1 MSLAHVDLDGAW
13 RHNPLIFIFFGGS
26 LLVDLYA
33 AAVLLFGLPR
43 LRLAKLPSK
52 IKSAVGALLIIALT
66 ANWIYLLANRW
77 WCRTGHDKSR
87 ADIVLF
93 GAKQIY
99 SLKPKTPHCSQCEI
113 RAVAIAA
120 EVPEDDSA
128 KAMACDRRNQFCG
141 VVVWEMAVPGQYP
154 LFDRPR
160 ASGVFLKHPLVVIS
174 FDN

>member
-66 ANWIYLLANRW
+66 ANWIYLLANR
-77 WCRTGHDKSR
+77 
-87 ADIVLF
+87 
-93 GAKQIY
+93 
-99 SLKPKTPHCSQCEI
+99 
-113 RAVAIAA
+113 
-120 EVPEDDSA
+120 
-128 KAMACDRRNQFCG
+128 
-141 VVVWEMAVPGQYP
+141 
-154 LFDRPR
+154 
-160 ASGVFLKHPLVVIS
+160 
-174 FDN
+174 